1 MNHFLRRTLLLVSTL
16 LVTGAGGQTTAPPG
30 PVPAGFSPVLIQAP
44 GDDQAQLL
52 GAVANGRWLTVK
64 ETGPRLKG
72 KEKYLRRS
80 LGGPA
85 VPVVGGR
92 PESFGEPCADAY
104 GVSVK
109 PTRTSD
115 QFQLFTAAALNAR
128 PRPVTALLTGN
139 ETYRQIVRAE
149 LIKRGI
155 RTPNVQLVG
164 LIRAD
169 LDGDGT
175 QEVIIEAT
183 HYSERSG
190 IFPPSVGQPG
200 DYSIVLLRHVVRGQ
214 VLTLTLGAD
223 IAPQTPLKPGDTFE
237 TRPLATVIRL
247 AGVADLNGD
256 GQMELILFGA
266 YYEGYS
272 YTVKEWTPAR
282 GLTETPLETG
292 CGV

>member
-1 MNHFLRRTLLLVSTL
+1 MNHFLRRTLLLGGAL
-16 LVTGAGGQTTAPPG
+16 LMTGAGGQTTAPVSPIL
-30 PVPAGFSPVLIQAP
+30 AGFSPMLIQAP

-52 GAVANGRWLTVK
+52 GAAASGRWLTVK
-64 ETGPRLKG
+64 ETLLRLKG

-85 VPVVGGR
+85 VPVVGGK

-104 GVSVK
+104 AVSVN

-128 PRPVTALLTGN
+128 PRPVNTLPTGN

-155 RTPNVQLVG
+155 RNPNVQLVG
-164 LIRAD
+164 LTRAD

-183 HYSERSG
+183 YYIERSG

-223 IAPQTPLKPGDTFE
+223 VAPQTPLKPDDTFE

-256 GQMELILFGA
+256 GQMELVLFGA
-266 YYEGYS
+266 YYEGSSYS
-272 YTVKEWTPAR
+272 VQEWTPAR
-282 GLTETPLETG
+282 GLTNTPLETG

>member
-1 MNHFLRRTLLLVSTL
+1 MNRILWRTLLLGAL
-16 LVTGAGGQTTAPPG
+16 LTTGATGQGAAPD
-30 PVPAGFSPVLIQAP
+30 GFSPVLVQAP
-44 GDDQAQLL
+44 GSESTTELL
-52 GAVANGRWLTVK
+52 GAVAGGRWLTVK
-64 ETGPRLKG
+64 DTVPRLKG
-72 KEKYLRRS
+72 QEKYLRRS
-80 LGGPA
+80 LGGPSI
-85 VPVVGGR
+85 PVVGGK
-92 PESFGEPCADAY
+92 PESFGEPCPDAY
-104 GVSVK
+104 AVPVDPVLVNTG
-109 PTRTSD
+109 RTSD
-115 QFQLFTAAALNAR
+115 QFQLFTAAALNAW
-128 PRPVTALLTGN
+128 PRPVTALPTAN

-155 RTPNVQLVG
+155 RNPNVQLVG
-164 LIRAD
+164 LTRTD

-190 IFPPSVGQPG
+190 IFPPSIGQPG

-256 GQMELILFGA
+256 GQMELVLFGA
-266 YYEGYS
+266 YYEGSSYS
-272 YTVKEWTPAR
+272 VQEWTPAR
-282 GLTETPLETG
+282 GLTDTPLETG